1 MVQPL
6 ERRREAT
13 SPHGLTG
20 REAARRLVA
29 YGPNELAA
37 VRRRGVWRDL
47 ADQLLHPLALLLW
60 LAAALSAATDSTV
73 LAGAVVL
80 VIGLNAAFAFVQE
93 RQGERAVEALGAYL
107 PQTAL
112 VLRDGRPER
121 DRICTGG
128 VRGPAVPGH
137 GATPL
142 EAPPLHHVAGVSG
155 ALGMAVPPGWALAVL
170 PAFAVVV
177 WGADE
182 LVRAARRARG

>member
-60 LAAALSAATDSTV
+60 LAAALSAATGSTV

-112 VLRDGRPER
+112 V
-121 DRICTGG
+121 GG
-128 VRGPAVPGH
+128 AADAAVPGH

-170 PAFAVVV
+170 PAFTVVV